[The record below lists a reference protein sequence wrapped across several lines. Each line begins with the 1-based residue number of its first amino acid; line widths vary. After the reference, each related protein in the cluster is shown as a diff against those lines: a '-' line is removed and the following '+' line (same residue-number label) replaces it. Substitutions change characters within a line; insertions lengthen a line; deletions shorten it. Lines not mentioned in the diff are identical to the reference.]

1 MSKVVEISP
10 TTRHEGHSKLVLKV
24 NDAGII
30 ETGNWCSITPV
41 RGVEKLAVGKTPEQ
55 VPKIASRVCGICP
68 IAHTLAATEAME
80 ASIKCEIPKDAM
92 MLRHILQLAN
102 RCHSIALHD
111 ILILPDFYIP
121 GTETKIN
128 PFTAEEPVRTVAKRI
143 QRLRE
148 ISQTIGQIAGG
159 EAIHP
164 SNTRVG
170 GMYRNCSEQA
180 KTKMYDLAKEG
191 LVLAH
196 AQMEFMIA
204 IIRNYQARRL
214 CGCRRHESP
223 DAQRPRFPQPGLP
236 CNPRILRQLK
246 P

>member
-80 ASIKCEIPKDAM
+80 ASIKCEIPKDAL
-92 MLRHILQLAN
+92 MLRHVLQMAN
-102 RCHSIALHD
+102 RLHSIALHD
-111 ILILPDFYIP
+111 ILILPDLYLP

-148 ISQTIGQIAGG
+148 IGQTIGQIAGG
-159 EAIHP
+159 DCIHP
-164 SNTRVG
+164 RNTRIG

-180 KTKMYDLAKEG
+180 KTKMHDLA
-191 LVLAH
+191 
-196 AQMEFMIA
+196 
-204 IIRNYQARRL
+204 
-214 CGCRRHESP
+214 
-223 DAQRPRFPQPGLP
+223 
-236 CNPRILRQLK
+236 
-246 P
+246 